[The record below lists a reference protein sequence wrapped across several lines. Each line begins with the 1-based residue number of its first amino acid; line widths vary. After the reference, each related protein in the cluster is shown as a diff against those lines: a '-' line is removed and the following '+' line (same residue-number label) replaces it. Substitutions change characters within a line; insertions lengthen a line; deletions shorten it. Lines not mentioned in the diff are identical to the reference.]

1 MIKHVCDNCG
11 ADIADD
17 RIYSVEVNM
26 IEANGDK
33 TTWYRYP
40 ELCGRC
46 IASITTVL
54 SAWNTGG
61 SAHD

>member
-11 ADIADD
+11 VDITDD
-17 RIYSVEVNM
+17 RTYSVEVKM
-26 IEANGDK
+26 YEPNGIK

-46 IASITTVL
+46 ILSVTTIL
-54 SAWNTGG
+54 RAWNTGG
-61 SAHD
+61 NVHD